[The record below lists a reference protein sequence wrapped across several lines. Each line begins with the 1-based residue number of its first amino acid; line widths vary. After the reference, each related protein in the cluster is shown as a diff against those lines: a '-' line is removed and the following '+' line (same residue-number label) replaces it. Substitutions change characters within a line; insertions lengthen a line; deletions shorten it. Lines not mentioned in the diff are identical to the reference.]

1 MIWGEPSFP
10 KIWKSQ
16 KSQPPVPVETESL
29 QMIERGSHCGGALI
43 QREGSPC
50 KRGCADTDTRREEA
64 RDEAERG
71 RRAPDPE
78 PWPFLVLTLPV
89 LPAWG
94 STTVPW
100 SIQVTVAIGLALAR
114 ARWAK
119 KPA

>member
-1 MIWGEPSFP
+1 M
-10 KIWKSQ
+10 
-16 KSQPPVPVETESL
+16 
-29 QMIERGSHCGGALI
+29 RGH
-43 QREGSPC
+43 RH
-50 KRGCADTDTRREEA
+50 TRREEA

-71 RRAPDPE
+71 RRAPVSGARPVPTDLE

-114 ARWAK
+114 ARRAK